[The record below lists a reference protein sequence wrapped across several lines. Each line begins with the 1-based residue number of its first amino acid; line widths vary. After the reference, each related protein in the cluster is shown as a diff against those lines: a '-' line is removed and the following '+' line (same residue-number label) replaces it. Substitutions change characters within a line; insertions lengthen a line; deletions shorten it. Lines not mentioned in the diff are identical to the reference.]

1 VEYCLNFEFDYSGR
15 NFGGASPL
23 LPQPLYQVVGTAS
36 IRRIQWRKRIVS
48 NPVQIC
54 ASLKKILCCGQL
66 PAMAGAPK
74 SACDL
79 LWWGWRITCETF
91 LNTPI

>member
-1 VEYCLNFEFDYSGR
+1 LEFDVSGR

-36 IRRIQWRKRIVS
+36 IRRIQWRKLVVS

-54 ASLKKILCCGQL
+54 ASVKKILCGGQL
-66 PAMAGAPK
+66 PTMAGAPK
-74 SACDL
+74 SVCNLARC
-79 LWWGWRITCETF
+79 GWRTTRETF
-91 LNTPI
+91 LNAPI